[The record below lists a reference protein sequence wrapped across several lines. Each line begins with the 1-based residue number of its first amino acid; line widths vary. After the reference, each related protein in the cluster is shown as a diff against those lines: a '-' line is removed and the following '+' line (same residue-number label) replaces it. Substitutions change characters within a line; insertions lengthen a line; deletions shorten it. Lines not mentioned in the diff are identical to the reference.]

1 MSYSKS
7 NYHNNKSN
15 HNREETKIVLPLHNS
30 TQEKLKSNAC
40 NFSLYFPRM
49 VSWVYKGNELIANEN
64 IMQKLCDKS
73 KTSFDHVSS
82 FLTRK
87 HSQQSSFLIAMKE
100 QGVNIFEFTVKTTSP
115 FITGLGS
122 GHPTKTGMIL
132 DRNIGVPY
140 IPASSIKG
148 VMRLAC
154 AINIAKTNG
163 VNCVNENDELLKQY
177 FGSVTQNEKQ
187 QKRGELVFLDAY
199 PLSAPDLKLDIM
211 NPHFTKYYES
221 KKKEDGK
228 DNENYKQ
235 PVETES
241 PVLIKFLSVATGT
254 VFVFRCVYLPLE
266 EKTCDENFIQQIFTT
281 AFEQVGFGGKTSIG
295 YGRFSEVSEDE
306 IKKSLPLHQ
315 ETKIHTENVK
325 IKTNAIKNG
334 EKYKAV
340 ICGKTKKGKWQ
351 VEFSIAPEY
360 KGIVLNSEAIPEAK
374 EGDEIT
380 VLVKA
385 FIEANSNVEY
395 VQE

>member
-15 HNREETKIVLPLHNS
+15 HNREEIKIVLPLHNS

-49 VSWVYKGNELIANEN
+49 VSWVYKGNELKANEN

-73 KTSFDHVSS
+73 KSSFDHVSN

-100 QGVNIFEFTVKTTSP
+100 QGLKTFELTAKLTSP

-122 GHPTKTGMIL
+122 GHPTETGMIL

-148 VMRLAC
+148 VLRLAC

-163 VNCVNENDELLKQY
+163 VNFVNENDELLKQY

-199 PLSAPDLKLDIM
+199 PLGVPDLKLDIM
-211 NPHFTKYYES
+211 NPHFGKYY
-221 KKKEDGK
+221 KG
-228 DNENYKQ
+228 ENKSKQ
-235 PVETES
+235 PVETER
-241 PVLIKFLSVATGT
+241 PVPIKFLSVATGT
-254 VFVFRCVYLPLE
+254 IFVFRCVYLPLD

-295 YGRFSEVSEDE
+295 YGRFFEVSEDE
-306 IKKSLPLHQ
+306 IKHTTIDSNN
-315 ETKIHTENVK
+315 TKTEPNLL
-325 IKTNAIKNG
+325 
-334 EKYKAV
+334 YPRL
-340 ICGKTKKGKWQ
+340 KKGKQYQAKLKEKNKSGKLW
-351 VEFSIAPEY
+351 IAMVDGYEDI
-360 KGIVLNSEAIPEAK
+360 KCTITQGNIPNDK
-374 EGDEIT
+374 NHGDVIT
-380 VLVKA
+380 
-385 FIEANSNVEY
+385 IELITEPANGNCNCKY
-395 VQE
+395 IGAL